1 MKDEKNEEVTVEIP
15 AIEIKTFQLKLV
27 GDTPFISHA
36 WSEKAKREMLE
47 KQMKKLRRVKKRK
60 TRSWISATAYI
71 GFPKSPR
78 IRQWRMF

>member
-1 MKDEKNEEVTVEIP
+1 MKKNEEVTVEIP

-47 KQMKKLRRVKKRK
+47 KQMKK
-60 TRSWISATAYI
+60 ATKGKEAKDPFMDFCNSLY
-71 GFPKSPR
+71 
-78 IRQWRMF
+78 